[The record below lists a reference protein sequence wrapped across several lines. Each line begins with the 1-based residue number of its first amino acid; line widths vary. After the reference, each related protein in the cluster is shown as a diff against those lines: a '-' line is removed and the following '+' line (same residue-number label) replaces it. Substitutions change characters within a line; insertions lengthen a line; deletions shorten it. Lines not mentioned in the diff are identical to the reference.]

1 MIQFSNNFQYFKQ
14 NIKQSMFYWIFINKF
29 SESFEIWCFMFAIFT
44 IKFLRISQKFSE
56 KFSTFSKSKKTILF
70 VPKLV
75 QNHYI
80 DQNLAK
86 FFLKI
91 PKNNQFFPKNLNF
104 SKFSAPS
111 PSKIWSFMSQKS
123 RIFWSWGHP
132 WDGVLSP
139 KKQYPDNY
147 ELIFI
152 YHIT

>member
-1 MIQFSNNFQYFKQ
+1 MIQFSNNFQDFKQ

-56 KFSTFSKSKKTILF
+56 KFSTFSKSNKTIVF

-86 FFLKI
+86 FFLKT
-91 PKNNQFFPKNLNF
+91 PKNNQFSPKTSIFQNFRRLRRQKFGVLCPKNPEFFGVGVTPGAEF
-104 SKFSAPS
+104 SP
-111 PSKIWSFMSQKS
+111 
-123 RIFWSWGHP
+123 
-132 WDGVLSP
+132 P
-139 KKQYPDNY
+139 KNNI
-147 ELIFI
+147 LII
-152 YHIT
+152 MNLYLYTI